1 MFSDHNVYITFFRI
15 LFKIVG
21 STVLCIEVLKIYS
34 YGTSE
39 TYFRSFIASKIYIEY
54 ALPNNITLFTIS
66 REREVFRFKTMTND
80 NNKLSSYSDL
90 EQFLENITLRP
101 VSETHWG

>member
-1 MFSDHNVYITFFRI
+1 MFSDRKVYITFFRI
-15 LFKIVG
+15 LFKIVQVG

-54 ALPNNITLFTIS
+54 ALPNNITLFTLEL
-66 REREVFRFKTMTND
+66 ER
-80 NNKLSSYSDL
+80 
-90 EQFLENITLRP
+90 
-101 VSETHWG
+101 G